1 MTSKNDADLSNRP
14 NPDIIVTMND
24 DTTKKLAVATNV
36 LPPDS
41 FSNLVNES
49 LNHKA
54 LQDRIAST
62 PRRSSST
69 AIDLYNEIRCTK
81 EDELTKLVETQ
92 KKMIEELKQEV
103 SQLKMRKNDDDE
115 RSNKKRKRDDFND
128 NNEEVLL
135 NKVSELN
142 EIIAKQNKELNEIR
156 EQLAEREY
164 EHTES
169 TTIDQQN
176 VPKTETETLMKNL
189 ETIIER
195 KMNKIE
201 ERFVSIEEK
210 LELDI
215 QKQKEKE
222 KAAPSYSSV
231 LTKDIEKQKQI
242 IGNVIT
248 AAKNTE
254 KVQETERQ
262 RRENNVVIHG
272 AKLNTGESDEQFVG
286 NFLKTIGVST
296 NPSSIARLGQK
307 NNEKI
312 QPLKLIMKTYECKS
326 QIMSRLSNLK
336 NAEERFRTLSIRD
349 DHTFE
354 ERQLIKEW
362 STKTKSMNDGVT
374 NNQYFYKL
382 RGSPKNG
389 LRIIR
394 VQWNKPEPMETT
406 TEPKTT
412 LRTQVQEQ

>member
-1 MTSKNDADLSNRP
+1 
-14 NPDIIVTMND
+14 MND

-54 LQDRIAST
+54 LQDRIASN

-92 KKMIEELKQEV
+92 KKMIEELKQKV

-210 LELDI
+210 LELDM

-222 KAAPSYSSV
+222 KAVPSYSSA
-231 LTKDIEKQKQI
+231 LTKDIEKQI
-242 IGNVIT
+242 IGKVIT

-262 RRENNVVIHG
+262 RRENNIVIHG
-272 AKLNTGESDEQFVG
+272 AIPNTGESDDQFVS
-286 NFLKTIGVST
+286 NFLTTIGVST
-296 NPSSIARLGQK
+296 KPTSVARLGQE
-307 NNEKI
+307 NTDRI
-312 QPLKLIMKTYECKS
+312 RPLKLTMKTYECKS

-336 NAEERFRTLSIRD
+336 NSEERFRILSIRD

-354 ERQLIKEW
+354 ERQLVKEW
-362 STKTKSMNDGVT
+362 SAKTKSMNAEVI
-374 NNQYFYKL
+374 NNECFYKL

-394 VQWNKPEPMETT
+394 VPWNKPEPMETT

-412 LRTQVQEQ
+412 LRTQAQEQ

>member
-14 NPDIIVTMND
+14 NPDTI
-24 DTTKKLAVATNV
+24 DTTKKLEVATNV

-49 LNHKA
+49 LNHKG
-54 LQDRIAST
+54 LQDRIVST

-81 EDELTKLVETQ
+81 EEELANLVESQ
-92 KKMIEELKQEV
+92 KKIIEELKQEV
-103 SQLKMRKNDDDE
+103 CQLKAKKNDDDE

-142 EIIAKQNKELNEIR
+142 EIIAKQNRELNEIR

-164 EHTES
+164 EHTEN
-169 TTIDQQN
+169 TTINQQN
-176 VPKTETETLMKNL
+176 LPKTGTETLMKNL

-195 KMNKIE
+195 KLNKIE
-201 ERFVSIEEK
+201 KRFVSIEEK
-210 LELDI
+210 LKLDM
-215 QKQKEKE
+215 QKPKEKE

-231 LTKDIEKQKQI
+231 LTKDIEKQI

-262 RRENNVVIHG
+262 RRENNIVIHG
-272 AKLNTGESDEQFVG
+272 AKPNTGESDEQFVG

-296 NPSSIARLGQK
+296 NPSSIARLGQE

-336 NAEERFRTLSIRD
+336 NSEERFRTLSIRD

-362 STKTKSMNDGVT
+362 STKTKSMNAAVT
-374 NNQYFYKL
+374 NNECFFKL

-394 VQWNKPEPMETT
+394 VPWNKPEPMETT
-406 TEPKTT
+406 MEPKTT
-412 LRTQVQEQ
+412 LRKQAQES